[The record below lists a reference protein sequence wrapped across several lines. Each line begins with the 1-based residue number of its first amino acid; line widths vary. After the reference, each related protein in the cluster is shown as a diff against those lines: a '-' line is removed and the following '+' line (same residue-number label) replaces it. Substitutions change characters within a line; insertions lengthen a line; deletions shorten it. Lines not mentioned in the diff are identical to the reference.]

1 MNEARLKRRRVRRR
15 AAAVLAAAGL
25 INLVSAVTPPV
36 RNRLGELLGF
46 VPLTIPQAATAG
58 VALAGLALLMLSLG
72 VRRGQRPAWVLA
84 LSLVSLSALL
94 HILKGFDVEE
104 ATILLATGGY
114 LIRHRAAFDAE
125 SDRASVR
132 RGLVAGSIVA
142 SAAVGAATVVVR
154 AWPGQLPKPTL
165 GRTLIDVSQHLVGA
179 RAAPLPGRYATLLEA
194 GLFALGCAVTAGAGW
209 LLCRPVADRRR
220 QGKATLAHAREIVTR
235 HGSDTLSY
243 FALRADKRFFFHGE
257 TVVAYAVVSGVCLVS
272 PDPIGPVA
280 ERAPAWEAFHAYT
293 DAMGWPVAVLGATEE
308 WLPIYRQAGM
318 RSRYV
323 GDEAVVECA
332 QFSLDGGRFKGLR
345 QAVNR
350 VARKG
355 YTVEFFDPA
364 RLTPALRAQLRHIGT
379 KSRRGEAER
388 GFSMTLGRLF
398 DPADEGLLLAVAF
411 DAAGTP
417 AAFCH
422 YVPASGIEGYSLDV
436 MRRSDAPAPNGLT
449 DFVVVKTIHH
459 LRDNGY
465 KRLALN
471 FATMRAVL
479 AGEAGDGLGTRIE
492 HWLLKRM
499 SASMQ
504 IESLWYFNAKYDPSW
519 HPRFAVYDG
528 PEHVLPSALAVARA
542 ESFCDI
548 PLVGRLFAG
557 ESNGSAHPAEVDA
570 TVPVD
575 AVSAHG
581 TPPRSDKPARLHRP

>member
-1 MNEARLKRRRVRRR
+1 MNQERLRRRRIRRR

-25 INLVSAVTPPV
+25 INIVSAVTPPI
-36 RNRLGELLGF
+36 RNRLGELLGY

-58 VALAGLALLMLSLG
+58 VALAGLALLLLSLG
-72 VRRGQRPAWVLA
+72 VRRGQRPAWALA
-84 LSLVSLSALL
+84 LALVSLSAVL
-94 HILKGFDVEE
+94 HVLKGVDLEE
-104 ATILLATGGY
+104 AAVLLAAGGY
-114 LIRHRAAFDAE
+114 LVRHRGVFDAE
-125 SDRASVR
+125 SDGPSMR
-132 RGLVAGSIVA
+132 RGLVVGSLVGAG
-142 SAAVGAATVVVR
+142 AVGVATVVVR

-179 RAAPLPGRYATLLEA
+179 RAAPLPGRYAPLLEA
-194 GLFALGCAVTAGAGW
+194 LLFALGVAITAGAGW

-220 QGKATLAHAREIVTR
+220 QGKAALAHARELVTR
-235 HGSDTLSY
+235 HGGDTLSY

-272 PDPIGPVA
+272 PDPIGPVS
-280 ERAPAWEAFHAYT
+280 ERASAWEAFHAYT
-293 DAMGWPVAVLGATEE
+293 DAMGWPVAVVGATEE
-308 WLPIYRQAGM
+308 WLPIYQQAGM

-323 GDEAVVECA
+323 GDEAVVDCA
-332 QFSLDGGRFKGLR
+332 QFCLDGGRFKGLR

-364 RLTPALRAQLRHIGT
+364 RLTPALRAQLRQLGT

-398 DPADEGLLLAVAF
+398 DPVDKGLLLAVAF
-411 DAAGTP
+411 DPAGAP
-417 AAFCH
+417 AAFCQ
-422 YVPASGIEGYSLDV
+422 YVPASAIEGVSLDV
-436 MRRSDAPAPNGLT
+436 MRRTDAPAPNGLT

-479 AGEAGDGLGTRIE
+479 AGEAGDRLGTRIE

-504 IESLWYFNAKYDPSW
+504 IESLWYFNAKYDPAW
-519 HPRFAVYDG
+519 RPRYAVYDG

-542 ESFCDI
+542 ESFCDL
-548 PLVGRLFAG
+548 PLVGRLFAADT
-557 ESNGSAHPAEVDA
+557 NGSGEPGGADA
-570 TVPVD
+570 TVPVESV
-575 AVSAHG
+575 AAHG
-581 TPPRSDKPARLHRP
+581 NAPRVGRHTPPQRP

>member
-1 MNEARLKRRRVRRR
+1 MNEERLRRRRIRRR
-15 AAAVLAAAGL
+15 AAAVLAVAGL
-25 INLVSAVTPPV
+25 INLVSAVTPPI
-36 RNRLGELLGF
+36 RNRLGELLGY

-72 VRRGQRPAWVLA
+72 VRRGQRPAWALA
-84 LSLVSLSALL
+84 LALVSLSAVL
-94 HILKGFDVEE
+94 HVLKGFDLEE
-104 ATILLATGGY
+104 ATVLLGAGGY
-114 LIRHRAAFDAE
+114 LIRHRATFDAE
-125 SDRASVR
+125 SDGPSMR
-132 RGLVAGSIVA
+132 RGLVAGSLVA
-142 SAAVGAATVVVR
+142 SAAVGMTTVVVR
-154 AWPGQLPKPTL
+154 AWPGELPKPTL

-179 RAAPLPGRYATLLEA
+179 RAAPLPGRYATLL
-194 GLFALGCAVTAGAGW
+194 GVVLFALGCAVTAGAGW

-220 QGKATLAHAREIVTR
+220 QGRAALARARELVVLHGGDTLA
-235 HGSDTLSY
+235 Y
-243 FALRADKRFFFHGE
+243 FALRADKRFFFHNE

-280 ERAPAWEAFHAYT
+280 DRALAWEAFHAYT
-293 DAMGWPVAVLGATEE
+293 DAIGWPVAVLGATED

-323 GDEAVVECA
+323 GDEAVVECDK
-332 QFSLDGGRFKGLR
+332 FCLDGGRFKGLR

-364 RLTPALRAQLRHIGT
+364 RLTPALRAQLRQICA

-388 GFSMTLGRLF
+388 GFSMTLGRMF

-411 DAAGTP
+411 DPEGTP

-422 YVPASGIEGYSLDV
+422 YVPASAIEGYSLDV
-436 MRRSDAPAPNGLT
+436 MRRTDAPAPNGLT

-465 KRLALN
+465 KCLALN

-479 AGEAGDGLGTRIE
+479 AGEAGDGLGTRVE
-492 HWLLKRM
+492 QWLLKRM

-504 IESLWYFNAKYDPSW
+504 IESLWYFNAKYDPTW
-519 HPRFAVYDG
+519 RPRFAVYDG

-542 ESFCDI
+542 ESFGDL
-548 PLVGRLFAG
+548 PLVGRLFAADT
-557 ESNGSAHPAEVDA
+557 SGSADPVEVDA

-575 AVSAHG
+575 SVAAHG
-581 TPPRSDKPARLHRP
+581 SPPRAARWARPPRP